1 MAKTDKNQKLTD
13 KQQRFADVFMGNATQ
28 AAIDAG
34 YSEKTAEV
42 QGSRLLRNVKVLEA
56 IKNRQ
61 MERKTSTIA
70 SREEIQQFWTDVM
83 TGLESEDM
91 KDRLKASEL
100 LAKSE
105 GYFLDRHEVTG
116 KDGAPIE
123 LKSMS
128 LREIEAQIKELEA
141 ELEE

>member
-13 KQQRFADVFMGNATQ
+13 KQQRFVDAYMGNATQ

-42 QGSRLLRNVKVLEA
+42 QGSRLLRNAKVLEA

-61 MERKTSTIA
+61 MERKTNTIA

-105 GYFLDRHEVTG
+105 GYFLERHEVMG
-116 KDGAPIE
+116 KDGAPLAIPIVIME
-123 LKSMS
+123 PDQD
-128 LREIEAQIKELEA
+128 E
-141 ELEE
+141 